1 MVALIVAVAA
11 AVSVYIFIYY
21 NFLKGVKCKSDVSLN
36 GRTVIV
42 TGANTGIGKETA
54 LDMARRGARVV
65 LACRSKDRA
74 EAAVLDIR
82 RVSDNNQ
89 VVFMH
94 LDLASLKS
102 VRAFA
107 ETFLKSE
114 PQLHILINNAGVG
127 LVGKTEDG
135 FSMGVGVNHFGHFLL
150 TNLLLERLKQCVP
163 SRVVVLA
170 SETYRMVGLDFSK
183 LSRTE
188 PGHTNGFLDYA
199 HSKLCNVLFARELS
213 NRLEGTNVTCYSVH
227 PGVVNT
233 EVFRHLNRW
242 LMLILVPVAA
252 LLFRDPEGGAQTS
265 IHCAVQE
272 GIERFSGRYFSDCR
286 VREVVA
292 HARDDAVA
300 RKLWEFSERMVG
312 LSPRVSAVDLNPSSH
327 RLLFSCPCS
336 CLCPF
341 QTSLMI
347 IIISGVL

>member
-74 EAAVLDIR
+74 EAARFSR
-82 RVSDNNQ
+82 REDKTSNNQ

-114 PQLHILINNAGVG
+114 PQLHILINNA
-127 LVGKTEDG
+127 GKTEDG

-227 PGVVNT
+227 PGEHSIT
-233 EVFRHLNRW
+233 LCGHQPAPIPAPRAGPGLSRFTLQYT
-242 LMLILVPVAA
+242 PQ
-252 LLFRDPEGGAQTS
+252 GGAQTS

-312 LSPRVSAVDLNPSSH
+312 LSAD
-327 RLLFSCPCS
+327 
-336 CLCPF
+336 
-341 QTSLMI
+341 
-347 IIISGVL
+347 

>member
-1 MVALIVAVAA
+1 GAPKREDYCLILSIVF
-11 AVSVYIFIYY
+11 IFVT
-21 NFLKGVKCKSDVSLN
+21 GVKCKSDVSLN

-42 TGANTGIGKETA
+42 TGKAYFSSLSLSLCANTGIGKETA

-82 RVSDNNQ
+82 RKTSNNQ

-227 PGVVNT
+227 PGEHSIT
-233 EVFRHLNRW
+233 W

-312 LSPRVSAVDLNPSSH
+312 LSAD
-327 RLLFSCPCS
+327 
-336 CLCPF
+336 
-341 QTSLMI
+341 
-347 IIISGVL
+347 

>member
-74 EAAVLDIR
+74 EAAKT
-82 RVSDNNQ
+82 SNNQ

-227 PGVVNT
+227 PDS
-233 EVFRHLNRW
+233 R
-242 LMLILVPVAA
+242 
-252 LLFRDPEGGAQTS
+252 
-265 IHCAVQE
+265 
-272 GIERFSGRYFSDCR
+272 
-286 VREVVA
+286 
-292 HARDDAVA
+292 
-300 RKLWEFSERMVG
+300 G
-312 LSPRVSAVDLNPSSH
+312 LSDQ
-327 RLLFSCPCS
+327 C
-336 CLCPF
+336 
-341 QTSLMI
+341 MI
-347 IIISGVL
+347 FISN